1 MRILLEQITSELL
14 IEQPDEPLEKIL
26 EILERKTNSGP
37 SITSDGVRKLP
48 GSRSAHNPAPVAET
62 PIEVKSQFFCWSC
75 MLTFDMHSRK

>member
-1 MRILLEQITSELL
+1 MATSKLNAVSWVNQQNMRILLEQITSELL

-48 GSRSAHNPAPVAET
+48 G
-62 PIEVKSQFFCWSC
+62 KSQALKFVQ
-75 MLTFDMHSRK
+75 LTPSTCRK